1 MDGRRLVGLFLTAGI
16 GAALVAGCSA
26 DGGQTLSS
34 THGEANGAPAAAAPA
49 PGEVKS
55 GDAAKQ
61 APAEQV
67 SQPGVDRKLIRT
79 ANLELVS
86 PDVVKATN
94 GARQIATDLGG
105 FAGQE
110 EVRGDQAT
118 LTLHIPSNQFDKAL
132 ERLTNLVPDGDVK
145 ARSQTAEDVT
155 EQLVDVESRI
165 ATQRTSVDRVRAL
178 LARAQTVNEIVQ
190 IESEVTRRE
199 ADLESLEKR
208 REALNGQV
216 ALSKVT
222 VKVTKTGP
230 VVAAPAKDSS
240 GFVGGLTDGWHA
252 FLATGGMLLRV
263 LGAMLPFLIVL
274 GLPGGYALRWWLR
287 RRPRLAPAV
296 AVAPEA
302 GS

>member
-1 MDGRRLVGLFLTAGI
+1 VG
-16 GAALVAGCSA
+16 
-26 DGGQTLSS
+26 
-34 THGEANGAPAAAAPA
+34 NGVAAPA
-49 PGEVKS
+49 PGGAKA
-55 GDAAKQ
+55 GDVPKP
-61 APAEQV
+61 APEQQQV

-79 ANLELVS
+79 ANLELAS
-86 PDVVKATN
+86 PNVVKVTKD
-94 GARQIATDLGG
+94 ARQIATDLGG

-110 EVRGDQAT
+110 EVRSDEAT
-118 LTLHIPSNQFDKAL
+118 LTLHIPSNQFDKAVDQ
-132 ERLTNLVPDGDVK
+132 LTGLVPDGDVK

-165 ATQRTSVDRVRAL
+165 ATQRTSVDRVRGL

-222 VKVTKTGP
+222 VKVTKSGP
-230 VVAAPAKDSS
+230 VPVPAKEST
-240 GFVGGLTDGWHA
+240 GFLAGLTGGWHA
-252 FLATGGMLLRV
+252 FLATGGVLLRV
-263 LGAMLPFLIVL
+263 LGALLPFLVVL
-274 GLPGGYALRWWLR
+274 GVPGVLALRWWRR

-296 AVAPEA
+296 SVGQEA

>member
-1 MDGRRLVGLFLTAGI
+1 MDGRRLAGLMLVAGI
-16 GAALVAGCSA
+16 GAALVAGCSSNGTEVNSA
-26 DGGQTLSS
+26 SSAGGK
-34 THGEANGAPAAAAPA
+34 GAAAPA
-49 PGEVKS
+49 PPGEVKA
-55 GDAAKQ
+55 GDAPKP
-61 APAEQV
+61 APEQQV

-79 ANLELVS
+79 ANLELAS
-86 PDVVKATN
+86 ANVVKVTN
-94 GARQIATDLGG
+94 DARQIATDLGG

-132 ERLTNLVPDGDVK
+132 GQLTNLVPEGDVK

-165 ATQRTSVDRVRAL
+165 ATQRTSVDRVRGL
-178 LARAQTVNEIVQ
+178 LAKAQTVNEIVQ

-208 REALNGQV
+208 REALSGQV

-222 VKVTKTGP
+222 VKVTRSSAP
-230 VVAAPAKDSS
+230 VPAPAKDSG
-240 GFVGGLTDGWHA
+240 GFLTGLTAGWHA
-252 FLATGGMLLRV
+252 FLTTGGVLLRV

-274 GLPGGYALRWWLR
+274 GVPGVFALRWWLR

-296 AVAPEA
+296 SAAPEA